1 MSNARDC
8 NTVKPKKEG
17 HGIGALHSASHSKSA
32 LVLTLEFSLAVSQQ
46 SAFSCISNRMS
57 MFDKFRKGAQK
68 AGVQATSFVQRSSTQ
83 VASGAQGFAQTFNL
97 PGESEKA
104 ANILSSFLGTCRL

>member
-1 MSNARDC
+1 
-8 NTVKPKKEG
+8 
-17 HGIGALHSASHSKSA
+17 
-32 LVLTLEFSLAVSQQ
+32 
-46 SAFSCISNRMS
+46 

-104 ANILSSFLGTCRL
+104 ANILSSFLGTRRPRTYRFLASLTQLLKQIQRTLRQRSTRSLNQSYNKHEACSSIVHTQYE